1 MASDISVRTLRA
13 GYGRTHVLN
22 DINLE
27 VGDGETIALLGTNGN
42 GKSTL
47 MKCIMGAVRPMHG
60 SIEIRIDGVTLDCAT
75 LTTEQLVQ
83 HGVSLV
89 PEGRHLFP
97 KLSVLKNLMLGA
109 YRDAARASI
118 NQSLEEVFDIFPI
131 LKERSTQ
138 AAGSMSGGEQQML
151 ALGRALMARPKVL
164 LVDEPSVGLAPIFVT
179 RVMDQILELKRRANL
194 TILIAE
200 QNFPEAMR
208 VADRGYVI
216 VHGEIAGQGTR
227 EELSSSDVVKK
238 FYFGE

>member
-1 MASDISVRTLRA
+1 MTPLLSITELAA
-13 GYGRTHVLN
+13 GYGAITALHG
-22 DINLE
+22 ISLE
-27 VGDGETIALLGTNGN
+27 VHAGEAVALVGANGA

>member
-179 RVMDQILELKRRANL
+179 KVMDQILELKRRANL